1 MRLLYA
7 GADLVGVETVD
18 VVVVGAGPAGSSS
31 ALELERLGVGHL
43 LLDRAAFPREKP
55 CAGILPPKIT
65 ELTGPI
71 PEKVFDRR
79 IRGYMLHTASG
90 AQFKSPF
97 ARPGYSVDRS
107 RFDDWL
113 VSRLRTRPLR
123 ETFLDASDEGGLLRV
138 RTAERELGCRV
149 LVGADGANSRL
160 RTIVRIPPGRMA
172 VACQA
177 SVPMSGRG
185 ILGMTGDWFHVIYLV
200 PGGYG
205 WVAPHS
211 ENLLVGIGSLLPRY
225 AGRKALENFLSTPQV
240 RALTGGSETDEVRAH
255 RIPMSGPSK
264 RVGHGRI
271 VLAGDAGG
279 FVFPGTG
286 EGIRFAVASGI
297 CAARAAA
304 RAVVEGGTGARLQRV
319 YKRLL
324 SEEGLLSLREV
335 DFQKVLRTPASAETY
350 VRKLTSLSR
359 RASSSSPR
367 CRRQGS

>member
-1 MRLLYA
+1 
-7 GADLVGVETVD
+7 LVAVETVD
-18 VVVVGAGPAGSSS
+18 VVVVGAGPAGSSA
-31 ALELERLGVGHL
+31 ALELERLGIGYL
-43 LLDRAAFPREKP
+43 LLDRAVFPREKP

-65 ELTGPI
+65 DLTGPI
-71 PEKVFDRR
+71 PAAVFDRR

-90 AQFKSPF
+90 AKFRSPF
-97 ARPGYSVDRS
+97 ARPGYAVDRS

-113 VSRLRTRPLR
+113 LSRLRTRPR
-123 ETFLDASDEGGLLRV
+123 CETFLDASEEGGLLRV
-138 RTAERELGCRV
+138 RTAEFELGCRV
-149 LVGADGANSRL
+149 LIGADGANSRV
-160 RTIVRIPPGRMA
+160 RAIVRVPPGRMA

-177 SVPMSGRG
+177 SVPMSGPG
-185 ILGMTGDWFHVIYLV
+185 ITGMTGDWFHVIYLV

-225 AGRKALENFLSTPQV
+225 AGRKALEKFLSTPQV
-240 RALTGGSETDEVRAH
+240 QALTGGSEIDEVRAH

-264 RVGHGRI
+264 RVGHGRM

-286 EGIRFAVASGI
+286 EGIRFAMASGN

-304 RAVVEGGTGARLQRV
+304 SAVKGGSTGARLQRD

-335 DFQKVLRTPASAETY
+335 DFQKVLRTPEAAESY
-350 VRKLTSLSR
+350 VRRLTSLSR
-359 RASSSSPR
+359 RASSS
-367 CRRQGS
+367 